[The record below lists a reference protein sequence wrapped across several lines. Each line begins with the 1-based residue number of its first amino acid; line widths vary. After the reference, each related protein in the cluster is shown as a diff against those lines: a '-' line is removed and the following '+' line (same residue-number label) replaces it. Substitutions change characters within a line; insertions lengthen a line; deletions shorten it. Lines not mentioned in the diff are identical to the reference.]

1 MFLPVVLCNNVYL
14 LLMSKLRNSTCC
26 RSMANDL
33 ELPDSPK
40 TVIRTYSNAARG
52 PGPAPPPQLQQHQH
66 NNSLLVLAIN
76 NNIGTNSL
84 KETEAGVEMASLPTA
99 RSLDP
104 RDIQIHHSD
113 ERRAR

>member
-1 MFLPVVLCNNVYL
+1 
-14 LLMSKLRNSTCC
+14 
-26 RSMANDL
+26 MANDL

-52 PGPAPPPQLQQHQH
+52 PGSAPPAQLQQHQH

-76 NNIGTNSL
+76 NNIGTNSSNSS
-84 KETEAGVEMASLPTA
+84 KETEAGVEMVSLPSA